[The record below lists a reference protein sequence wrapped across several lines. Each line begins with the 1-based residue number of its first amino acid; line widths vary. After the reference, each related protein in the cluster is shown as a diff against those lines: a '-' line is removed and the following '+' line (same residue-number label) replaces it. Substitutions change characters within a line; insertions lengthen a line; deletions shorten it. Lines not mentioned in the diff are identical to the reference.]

1 MDFINPI
8 EVLSLG
14 TGSEGSVDLALLR
27 KAKRKIQA
35 EIDLSDDGY
44 LTYHGRKLTLTDCE
58 PAFSEVENSESY
70 LFYKSLL
77 ASPKLNSFLAAG
89 GTSIFSELKR
99 ESIYTD
105 SNFIKFISP
114 YFSERYN
121 QALLNAFE
129 SNKPEELAKIV
140 HFKPLVS
147 ASYLDACFKG
157 VYLLMQSHTREV
169 GDAAAKIKA
178 GDYATDNSRVVALLK
193 NTVGSF
199 SAGLLNQLPDYFQN
213 TLNNHAQALRNFGV
227 QHYNKSD
234 ETSTAIQ
241 LLDLATSIRA
251 EPLVLDDIKKVFKQ
265 ISDIRD
271 SRLAREKFK
280 PVVERVD
287 ALRKSLNDINTKLK
301 AKAGSSADLLAKLD
315 SMYSI
320 QEVNAI
326 PDSLIDVRDLFA
338 LTLRNLSISAWNN
351 DNDILWSSSL
361 IERALSVNV
370 SRETKDTLLK
380 EKNEIAV
387 LEAKYKSVLACWFCE
402 TSMLDE
408 KATYS
413 RNVYKVTGRSYR
425 GRTRKVSYSIKQL
438 SFARCKQC
446 KRTHLKGTVRYWLTF
461 LGGGLLVL
469 ALGIGL
475 AIAFTSTQA
484 DTESGFWF
492 VLILALIAAHFI
504 GRYMEGRLLASV
516 GVRSKYTK
524 SLSQH
529 PMMEALRKDDWSWS
543 KPAA

>member
-8 EVLSLG
+8 EVLSLD
-14 TGSEGSVDLALLR
+14 TSSEVSADIVLLK

-35 EIDLSDDGY
+35 EIDLSENGY

-58 PAFSEVENSESY
+58 PFFNEVENSESY
-70 LFYKSLL
+70 LFYKQLL
-77 ASPKLNSFLAAG
+77 DNPKLNSFLAAG

-99 ESIYTD
+99 GSIYTD
-105 SNFIKFISP
+105 SSFINFISP

-121 QALLNAFE
+121 QALLRAFE
-129 SNKPEELAKIV
+129 GNEIDQLSKIIR
-140 HFKPLVS
+140 FKPLVS
-147 ASYLDACFKG
+147 ANYLDSCFKG
-157 VYLLMQSHTREV
+157 VYLLIQSHTREV
-169 GDAAAKIKA
+169 GEAAAKIKA
-178 GDYATDNSRVVALLK
+178 GDYATDSSQVVALAK
-193 NTVGSF
+193 NTIGQFPAS
-199 SAGLLNQLPDYFQN
+199 LLNQLPEYFQN
-213 TLNNHAQALRNFGV
+213 TLNNHAQALRNLGV

-241 LLDLATSIRA
+241 LLELATSIRA
-251 EPLVLDDIKKVFKQ
+251 EPLVLDDIKKAFKQ

-271 SRLAREKFK
+271 SRLARAKFK
-280 PVVERVD
+280 PVVERFD

-370 SRETKDTLLK
+370 SREIKDTLLK

-413 RNVYKVTGRSYR
+413 RNVYKVTGRSYS
-425 GRTRKVSYSIKQL
+425 GRTRRVSYSIKQL

-461 LGGGLLVL
+461 LGGGLLVF
-469 ALGIGL
+469 ALGVALASALTSSQADMDGGVWLVL
-475 AIAFTSTQA
+475 AIS
-484 DTESGFWF
+484 
-492 VLILALIAAHFI
+492 LLAAHFI
-504 GRYMEGRLLASV
+504 GRHMEGRLLASV

-529 PMMEALRKDDWSWS
+529 PMMDALRKDDWRWS